1 MTEIKVISSSS
12 AGNGYLLVS
21 NHKTLLLELGC
32 KPLEYYSL
40 ADGSIVGAVC
50 SHKHDDH
57 FNPSTVKS
65 MLHRGVPVYIG
76 EKVYEGVFDQIAAS
90 VPQGDIYGV
99 KRLLTASKT
108 DIGGFTIQPFEIAHN
123 VPNYGFLI
131 EAPSGERIV
140 FVTDAIECKYRFK
153 DIDCIMVECN
163 HDDDTLLDNLA
174 ENEVSPSHPENH
186 LGLSDC
192 IAFCKAN
199 MNPHLKQ
206 VVLIH
211 LSHQNINESYAH
223 TEVQAALP
231 GVPVAVAH
239 PDDRFII
246 ENDKF

>member
-1 MTEIKVISSSS
+1 MTYIKVISSSS

-108 DIGGFTIQPFEIAHN
+108 DVGGFIIQPFEVAHN

-131 EAPSGERIV
+131 ETPEKERIV
-140 FVTDAIECKYRFK
+140 FVTDAIECRYKFK
-153 DIDCIMVECN
+153 NIHCIMVECN
-163 HDDDTLLDNLA
+163 HDDETMLENLDRH
-174 ENEVSPSHPENH
+174 EVGPSHPENH

-192 IAFCKAN
+192 ISFCKAN
-199 MNPHLKQ
+199 VSAVTKQ
-206 VVLIH
+206 IILTH
-211 LSHQNINESYAH
+211 LSHQNINEEYALKS
-223 TEVQAALP
+223 VQESIP
-231 GVPVAVAH
+231 DVPVAVAH
-239 PDDRFII
+239 PNNEFVI
-246 ENDKF
+246 ENDNF

>member
-1 MTEIKVISSSS
+1 MVEIKIINSGSK
-12 AGNGYLLVS
+12 GNMYSFNCNNSILIVEIGMPFI
-21 NHKTLLLELGC
+21 ELINNV
-32 KPLEYYSL
+32 E
-40 ADGSIVGAVC
+40 IQ
-50 SHKHDDH
+50 
-57 FNPSTVKS
+57 NI
-65 MLHRGVPVYIG
+65 IG
-76 EKVYEGVFDQIAAS
+76 EIYTHSHFDHHNKKTRSELRRRGIFVYAGEGIASDGECVLYKNKINKIEDWKIHIFD
-90 VPQGDIYGV
+90 VP
-99 KRLLTASKT
+99 
-108 DIGGFTIQPFEIAHN
+108 HN
-123 VPNYGFLI
+123 INNYGFLI
-131 EAPSGERIV
+131 ETPSWERIV